1 MTPSPILKVLS
12 SIQRNGVRALLMGGQ
27 ACVLYGGAEFS
38 RDTDLVIV
46 SDAANLDR
54 LRAAVFD
61 LDAHPIAV
69 PPFEQR
75 FLDEGLAIH
84 FRCRAAGV
92 EGMRLDVMSRLRG
105 LPDFEQLWLR
115 RTTIDTGE
123 QSIEVLSL
131 PDLVTAKKTQ
141 RDKDWPMITRLVEAH
156 WTQTNRPASDAA
168 IDFWLRELRTPA
180 YLTEVA
186 REAPANCRRIAE
198 QRPLLLTALA
208 GDEAALARLLRE
220 EEDREREADRQY
232 WAPLRRRLEALRR
245 EHHDRR

>member
-1 MTPSPILKVLS
+1 MRS
-12 SIQRNGVRALLMGGQ
+12 LLMGGQ

-46 SDAANLDR
+46 SDVANLDR
-54 LRAAVFD
+54 LRAALSE

-75 FLDEGLAIH
+75 FLDEGLAIR

-105 LPDFEQLWLR
+105 LPAFETLWDR

-141 RDKDWPMITRLVEAH
+141 RDKDWPMIARLVEAH
-156 WTQTNRPASDAA
+156 WTQTGRPASDAA

-180 YLTEVA
+180 FLTQVA
-186 REAPANCRRIAE
+186 REAPASCRRIAAE
-198 QRPLLLTALA
+198 RPLLMAALS
-208 GDEAALARLLRE
+208 GDEAEVTRLLRE
-220 EEDREREADRQY
+220 EEDREREADRRY
-232 WAPLRRRLEALRR
+232 WAPLKLRLEALRR
-245 EHHDRR
+245 EHHERR